1 VVNSKKGVAL
11 RLEALHAIAIFVP
24 LLTVRRDCMG
34 IASDIALI
42 LIGALLGGIVAQR
55 LGLPLILGYI
65 GAGIWVGPYTG
76 GYCQLL
82 YVDTHRKTFRGGWE
96 IGGPC
101 CVTYRIGAPR
111 FLEANLVPI

>member
-1 VVNSKKGVAL
+1 VNSKKGVAL

-24 LLTVRRDCMG
+24 LLTVRRDCMD

-76 GYCQLL
+76 GYASC
-82 YVDTHRKTFRGGWE
+82 YM
-96 IGGPC
+96 
-101 CVTYRIGAPR
+101 
-111 FLEANLVPI
+111 